1 VFSNVLA
8 GTYAV
13 NAKDSKGCI
22 VGQSI
27 TIAAYVA
34 PVVTTSVKFSASV
47 YPNPTTN
54 FFKVSIYRYHNNY
67 PVYINVFNTSGNL
80 VYSVKGDAYTTHS
93 FGNSFIAGT
102 YYVKVTIGGTTK
114 SYTVVKL

>member
-13 NAKDSKGCI
+13 NAKDNKGCI

-34 PVVTTSVKFSASV
+34 PVVTTSVRFSASV

-54 FFKVSIYRYHNNY
+54 FFKVSILHVIRLKFYGKNMAAR
-67 PVYINVFNTSGNL
+67 G
-80 VYSVKGDAYTTHS
+80 
-93 FGNSFIAGT
+93 
-102 YYVKVTIGGTTK
+102 
-114 SYTVVKL
+114 